1 VAVGLYFPRKE
12 YVENVYIDQPAGTPL
27 LRIHA
32 LRDSREEVAHF
43 HLCHNLIAPR
53 ARPQE
58 NNWFQIREETGLLYL
73 SKSLD
78 REDFNMLSVGNWM
91 PLSKVML
98 YVFLSSHPFQEKE
111 CDTAARSVVFLS
123 LINATA
129 PACSS
134 LTARQLCF
142 TEMDLSFHIKENK
155 PPGTFHQLRLP
166 SVHHMCQ
173 NLSISYKLLA
183 EEGVPFRYNENT
195 TSVRVTQR
203 LDREERERYEL
214 IAKCTVREGLRE
226 MQVVEVPFLVN
237 VLDEDDS
244 PPFLPN
250 GTDTADA
257 VVEFNRKEGAVLSTL
272 TVHDADT
279 TPIYPLESSRKKY
292 TGTIITDDPWI
303 SETFRVEHIFDEIHF
318 SSNGSQVRGTRH
330 EY

>member
-1 VAVGLYFPRKE
+1 VALGLYFPRKE
-12 YVENVYIDQPAGTPL
+12 YLENVYIDEPAGMPL

-32 LRDSREEVAHF
+32 LKDSNEEVARF
-43 HLCHNLIAPR
+43 HLCQNLIVPR

-58 NNWFQIREETGLLYL
+58 NNWFQIREKTGLLYL

-98 YVFLSSHPFQEKE
+98 YVFLSSHPFEEKE
-111 CDTAARSVVFLS
+111 CDSATRTTVFLS

-155 PPGTFHQLRLP
+155 PPGTFHHLQLP
-166 SVHHMCQ
+166 SVHHLCQ

-183 EEGVPFRYNENT
+183 AEGVPFRYNENT
-195 TSVRVTQR
+195 TSVQVTQR

-214 IAKCTVREGLRE
+214 IAKCTVREGVRE
-226 MQVVEVPFLVN
+226 MQVEVPFLVN
-237 VLDEDDS
+237 VSDEDDS

-257 VVEFNRKEGAVLSTL
+257 VVEFSRKEGTVLSTL
-272 TVHDADT
+272 TVYDADT

-318 SSNGSQVRGTRH
+318 SPNGSQVRGTRH

>member
-1 VAVGLYFPRKE
+1 VALGLYFPRKE
-12 YVENVYIDQPAGTPL
+12 YSENVYIDEPAGTPL

-43 HLCHNLIAPR
+43 HLCHNLIGPR

-78 REDFNMLSVGNWM
+78 REDFNVLSVGNWV

-111 CDTAARSVVFLS
+111 CDSATRATVLLS

-166 SVHHMCQ
+166 SVHHLCQ

-183 EEGVPFRYNENT
+183 GEGVPFRYNENT

-226 MQVVEVPFLVN
+226 MQVEVPFLVN

-244 PPFLPN
+244 APFLPN

-257 VVEFNRKEGAVLSTL
+257 VVEFNRKEGTVLSML
-272 TVHDADT
+272 TVYDADT

-303 SETFRVEHIFDEIHF
+303 SETFRIEHIFDEIHF
-318 SSNGSQVRGTRH
+318 SPNGSQVRGTRH

>member
-1 VAVGLYFPRKE
+1 VALGLYFPRRE
-12 YVENVYIDQPAGTPL
+12 YLENVYIDEPVGMPL

-32 LRDSREEVAHF
+32 LKDSHEEVAHF
-43 HLCHNLIAPR
+43 HLCQNLIISR
-53 ARPQE
+53 GRHE
-58 NNWFQIREETGLLYL
+58 NNWFQIEEKTGLLYL

-78 REDFNMLSVGNWM
+78 REDFNMLSVGNWK
-91 PLSKVML
+91 PLPKVML
-98 YVFLSSHPFQEKE
+98 YVHPFQEKE
-111 CDTAARSVVFLS
+111 CDSTTRTTVFLS

-129 PACSS
+129 PVCSS

-166 SVHHMCQ
+166 SVHHLCQ

-183 EEGVPFRYNENT
+183 AEGVPFRYNENST
-195 TSVRVTQR
+195 AVRVTQR

-214 IAKCTVREGLRE
+214 IAKCTVREGSRE
-226 MQVVEVPFLVN
+226 MQVEVPFLVN

-257 VVEFNRKEGAVLSTL
+257 VVEFNRKEGTVLSTL
-272 TVHDADT
+272 TVYDADT

-318 SSNGSQVRGTRH
+318 SPNGSQVRGTRH